1 MTPQNS
7 TSTNGRDGAL
17 DEDVEVVEDIEDVE
31 GIPVDDSFRGAILG
45 SAAVGAGAVATG
57 SLTAA
62 GVASSK
68 RDWIVPVIRGAS
80 SATFQRRSAAAGS
93 RRRPRVTS
101 HAMPRSAVL
110 WIK

>member
-1 MTPQNS
+1 MMPQNS
-7 TSTNGRDGAL
+7 TSTKGRDWALAGVGLTDPGREPGVKGAS
-17 DEDVEVVEDIEDVE
+17 VVCAA
-31 GIPVDDSFRGAILG
+31 GPLTG
-45 SAAVGAGAVATG
+45 SDWGTVATG

-110 WIK
+110 WIKYV